1 MKRTKLIL
9 ITVILIIIALNI
21 IFLTFNYTKEGN
33 ALTATN
39 FLKNEATYKFDG
51 IPETFKLTGI
61 ETPCPYC
68 WEFIFEYQ
76 SRNSGYGDRKN
87 TSADAVITNHSVKIT
102 LEKGN
107 IQSAVL
113 DNTWDMKAQKPLA
126 ATRSGS
132 RKPEIMLTE
141 RLYPL

>member
-76 SRNSGYGDRKN
+76 SRNSGYGDRKELVV
-87 TSADAVITNHSVKIT
+87 APVITNHTARIVMQ
-102 LEKGN
+102 KGT

-113 DNTWDMKAQKPLA
+113 DNTWDMNLQKPIEPVEQQP
-126 ATRSGS
+126 RSPS
-132 RKPEIMLTE
+132 RE
-141 RLYPL
+141 RKRTD